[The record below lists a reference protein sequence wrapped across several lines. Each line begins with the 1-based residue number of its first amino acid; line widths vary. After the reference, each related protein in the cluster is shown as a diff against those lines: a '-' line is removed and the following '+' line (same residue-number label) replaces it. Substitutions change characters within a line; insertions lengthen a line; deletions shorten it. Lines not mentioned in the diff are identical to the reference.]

1 LIEYACLGEGAI
13 ALRLGGGKSGQ
24 LKGGTRRASGDPK
37 GLVLRKKTWS
47 ELTLCESNRDES
59 FSFLKKE

>member
-1 LIEYACLGEGAI
+1 M
-13 ALRLGGGKSGQ
+13 
-24 LKGGTRRASGDPK
+24 RRASGDPK

-59 FSFLKKE
+59 FSFLKKEKG